1 MLHLRIFCKM
11 MNNKQVSLLQL
22 AFLISLVATAGS
34 LFFSEVMKL
43 PPCVLCW
50 YQRIC
55 MYPLVLIFILAL
67 LKSAK
72 DSALYG
78 LVLSLMGLGI
88 SLYHNL
94 LYYKIISDSIT
105 PCSEGVSCTSK
116 QIEWFGFVTIP
127 LLSFISFLLICIIC
141 ILILKSE
148 RSYEKQ

>member
-1 MLHLRIFCKM
+1 M
-11 MNNKQVSLLQL
+11 MSKIQTQLLQL
-22 AFLISLVATAGS
+22 AFLISLIASAGS

-67 LKSAK
+67 LRGAK

-78 LVLSLMGLGI
+78 LALSMAGLGI

-94 LYYKIISDSIT
+94 LYYKIIPDSIT

-116 QIEWFGFVTIP
+116 QIEWLGFVTIP
-127 LLSFISFLLICIIC
+127 FLSFVAFLLICIIC